1 MDKYTSVYTPPFDEF
16 EVERSVIP
24 IGDSYSL
31 PSLTG
36 PSILLV
42 YKGEGAV
49 TQEYG
54 GSKTLSG
61 LKVGDI
67 FFVPAGA
74 KVEVSAT
81 IDVGDGGKGTQV
93 VRGEVLELYR
103 ARVNNRV
110 V

>member
-1 MDKYTSVYTPPFDEF
+1 MVP
-16 EVERSVIP
+16 V
-24 IGDSYSL
+24 GDSYSL
-31 PSLTG
+31 PPLTG

-49 TQEYG
+49 TQDYG

-81 IDVGDGGKGTQV
+81 IDVGAQV
-93 VRGEVLELYR
+93 AEGDALELYR
-103 ARVNNRV
+103 ARVNDRV
-110 V
+110 A

>member
-1 MDKYTSVYTPPFDEF
+1 MVP
-16 EVERSVIP
+16 V
-24 IGDSYSL
+24 GDSYSL
-31 PSLTG
+31 PPLSG

-49 TQEYG
+49 TQDYG
-54 GSKTLSG
+54 GNKTLSG

-81 IDVGDGGKGTQV
+81 IDVGGRGRGAQV
-93 VRGEVLELYR
+93 GEGEALELYR

-110 V
+110 A